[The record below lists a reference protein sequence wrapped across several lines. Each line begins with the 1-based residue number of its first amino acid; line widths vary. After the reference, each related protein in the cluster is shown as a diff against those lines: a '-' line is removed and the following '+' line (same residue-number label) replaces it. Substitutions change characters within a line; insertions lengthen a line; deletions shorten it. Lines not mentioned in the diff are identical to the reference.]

1 MKVGNWLQS
10 MSQFVKRDVVI
21 SLFALWFPPKLLTF
35 QLPKGTLRIFQELN
49 PFFLEVWH
57 CTRQNTYISLC
68 ITVQLK

>member
-35 QLPKGTLRIFQELN
+35 LPTLKGDT
-49 PFFLEVWH
+49 
-57 CTRQNTYISLC
+57 
-68 ITVQLK
+68 